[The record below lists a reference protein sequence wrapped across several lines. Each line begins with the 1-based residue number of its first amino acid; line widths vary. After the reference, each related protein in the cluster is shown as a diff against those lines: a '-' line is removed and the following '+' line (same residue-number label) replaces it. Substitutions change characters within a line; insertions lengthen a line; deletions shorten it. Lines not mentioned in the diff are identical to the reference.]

1 MPPQRLE
8 QQVETLERK
17 VSDLEQLP
25 ARMAELGSQIA
36 QLRGEMHVEFSALRG
51 IDAEDVTL
59 RQLRD
64 EMRAIRGNGADLS
77 LAKLQEQMQ
86 SGFDAIRGD
95 GADLSLA
102 KLHEQI
108 ASLRGEGVEDVTL
121 GQLRDE
127 MRAIRGNGAD
137 LSLAKLQ
144 QQMQNG
150 FDAIRGNGA
159 DLSLAK
165 LHEEIAAIRGEGGE
179 GLTLVAL
186 RQEIREGDEE
196 TRRLMRVLHEDLV
209 QRIAL
214 LDEGRASR
222 GAGPRRNV
230 RRRKKRD

>member
-17 VSDLEQLP
+17 VGDLEQLP
-25 ARMAELGSQIA
+25 ARMAELGLQIA

-77 LAKLQEQMQ
+77 LAKLQQQMQ
-86 SGFDAIRGD
+86 NGFD
-95 GADLSLA
+95 
-102 KLHEQI
+102 
-108 ASLRGEGVEDVTL
+108 
-121 GQLRDE
+121 
-127 MRAIRGNGAD
+127 AIRGNGAD

-144 QQMQNG
+144 QQMQSG

>member
-17 VSDLEQLP
+17 VGDLEQLP
-25 ARMAELGSQIA
+25 ARMAELGLQIA

-77 LAKLQEQMQ
+77 LAKLQQQMQ
-86 SGFDAIRGD
+86 NGFD
-95 GADLSLA
+95 
-102 KLHEQI
+102 
-108 ASLRGEGVEDVTL
+108 
-121 GQLRDE
+121 
-127 MRAIRGNGAD
+127 AIRGNGAD

-144 QQMQNG
+144 QQMQSG

-230 RRRKKRD
+230 RRRKKRA

>member
-1 MPPQRLE
+1 MPPQPLE

-25 ARMAELGSQIA
+25 ARMAELGLQIA

-59 RQLRD
+59 RQVRD

-95 GADLSLA
+95 
-102 KLHEQI
+102 
-108 ASLRGEGVEDVTL
+108 
-121 GQLRDE
+121 
-127 MRAIRGNGAD
+127 
-137 LSLAKLQ
+137 
-144 QQMQNG
+144 
-150 FDAIRGNGA
+150 GA

-214 LDEGRASR
+214 LDEGGASR

-230 RRRKKRD
+230 RRRKKRDSGQH